1 MFSAMGEVLTSENLI
16 FLLKG
21 AGLSL
26 AMAVLSLLIGLVL
39 GTLGASA
46 KISKNRILRCIGNVY
61 VEIIRGTPML
71 LQILIL
77 FAVVPLIYMEITG
90 ERLVMNVFLIGV
102 IAMGINSGAYVTE
115 LIRSGINGV
124 DKGQW
129 EACETLGLT
138 RGQTMK
144 LVILP
149 QAFKRIV
156 PPLVSEFVTL
166 IKDSSLVS
174 TIGVVELLKSAQVLG
189 GNYADLMSPLI
200 IAGVMY
206 LIMTLSIAYL
216 ARHLERRLAE
226 SDEGRSYHQTVQ
238 AAEGSR

>member
-156 PPLVSEFVTL
+156 PPLGNEVITL
-166 IKDSSLVS
+166 VKDTSLARV
-174 TIGVVELLKSAQVLG
+174 
-189 GNYADLMSPLI
+189 
-200 IAGVMY
+200 IAVAEV
-206 LIMTLSIAYL
+206 IMTAERYGSVGIIWPLFYTGAYFLLFCGLLTLLLSYVEKKL
-216 ARHLERRLAE
+216 
-226 SDEGRSYHQTVQ
+226 DYYKG
-238 AAEGSR
+238 

>member
-46 KISKNRILRCIGNVY
+46 KISKNRILRCIGNIY

-90 ERLVMNVFLIGV
+90 TRLVMNVFLIGV

-138 RGQTMK
+138 RWQTMK

-166 IKDSSLVS
+166 IKDSALVS

-200 IAGVMY
+200 VAGVMY
-206 LIMTLSIAYL
+206 LVMTLSIAYL

-226 SDEGRSYHQTVQ
+226 SD
-238 AAEGSR
+238 

>member
-102 IAMGINSGAYVTE
+102 IAMGINSGAYVTG

-226 SDEGRSYHQTVQ
+226 SD
-238 AAEGSR
+238 